1 MGNAGRDGVVLHP
14 LPHSAT
20 PSVGL
25 ELLGAWHGAG
35 QWHHGAA
42 EGNAPHLGTQAD
54 GPPPPA
60 LPART
65 GKAIKGWGCQR

>member
-14 LPHSAT
+14 LPG

-25 ELLGAWHGAG
+25 EIPGAWHGAG

-54 GPPPPA
+54 GVPPA
-60 LPART
+60 LPGRA